1 MASDGSATELK
12 IRDTS
17 GRARSE
23 VMVARRFLDHG
34 FIDAAMRIFE
44 RQAAQVAA
52 DDWNRLVDRL
62 LERERIVDVVRVC
75 QTGDVPLPREQLL
88 LLGDRQLRRKD
99 VQGAIRYYEL
109 ARADHDRWTGLLD
122 VLTRLPGHELTA
134 MEVAERHLVAVEEPI
149 GPAPLAR
156 SA

>member
-1 MASDGSATELK
+1 MASDVTATDAA
-12 IRDTS
+12 RDTT
-17 GRARSE
+17 GRRARSE
-23 VMVARRFLDHG
+23 VVVARRFLDHG

-44 RQAAQVAA
+44 RQAPQVTT

-75 QTGDVPLPREQLL
+75 QIGDVPLPREQLL

-109 ARADHDRWTGLLD
+109 ACADRDRWTGLLD

-134 MEVAERHLVAVEEPI
+134 MEVAERHLVSDAELAEPVR
-149 GPAPLAR
+149 LAR